1 MAESRVERPLWDS
14 QPRRTLLHAGDGRDR
29 TGERAAN
36 AVFLL
41 ERRAQSLHTYV
52 LECLL
57 HGVPYISVRS
67 LEPFLHFTVL
77 L

>member
-36 AVFLL
+36 SVLLL
-41 ERRAQSLHTYV
+41 ERMAQNLHTYV
-52 LECLL
+52 
-57 HGVPYISVRS
+57 
-67 LEPFLHFTVL
+67 
-77 L
+77 